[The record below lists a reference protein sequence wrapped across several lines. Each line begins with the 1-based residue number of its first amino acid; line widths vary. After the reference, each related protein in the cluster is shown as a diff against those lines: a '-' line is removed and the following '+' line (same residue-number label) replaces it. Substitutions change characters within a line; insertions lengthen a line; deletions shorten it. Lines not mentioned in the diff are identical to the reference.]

1 MTQNLKI
8 ITLLSFVA
16 MLTPTFLY
24 AAPASNLY
32 STTFSILAYAKW
44 QASTPKL
51 CVVNQDNIA
60 QQFKKHAPL
69 HNKYDIQ
76 PIQSHEIS
84 KSNCQILIFSTLSA
98 AQEQHTLNTQVRF
111 PALSISLN
119 NLECETGSAFC
130 LYKKNDNYAFKVNM
144 ESLTQSQVHIDP
156 RVLLLAKT
164 SESNS

>member
-16 MLTPTFLY
+16 MQTPILY

-32 STTFSILAYAKW
+32 NTTFSILAYAKW

-51 CVVNQDNIA
+51 GVVNQDNIA

-84 KSNCQILIFSTLSA
+84 KSNCQILIFL
-98 AQEQHTLNTQVRF
+98 RF
-111 PALSISLN
+111 LLHN
-119 NLECETGSAFC
+119 N
-130 LYKKNDNYAFKVNM
+130 N
-144 ESLTQSQVHIDP
+144 IP
-156 RVLLLAKT
+156 
-164 SESNS
+164 

>member
-16 MLTPTFLY
+16 MQTPILY

-32 STTFSILAYAKW
+32 NTTFSILAYAKW

-84 KSNCQILIFSTLSA
+84 KM
-98 AQEQHTLNTQVRF
+98 EQVT
-111 PALSISLN
+111 
-119 NLECETGSAFC
+119 
-130 LYKKNDNYAFKVNM
+130 FKVLCAHHACDYFKANM
-144 ESLTQSQVHIDP
+144 
-156 RVLLLAKT
+156 
-164 SESNS
+164 